1 MPGVDGVYD
10 KRVIYPDDDGGV
22 TILVPS
28 THCSSL
34 ERLAENVPEG
44 KPYQIVN
51 VSEIPTDRSYRD
63 AWTFVED

>member
-28 THCSSL
+28 THCPSL